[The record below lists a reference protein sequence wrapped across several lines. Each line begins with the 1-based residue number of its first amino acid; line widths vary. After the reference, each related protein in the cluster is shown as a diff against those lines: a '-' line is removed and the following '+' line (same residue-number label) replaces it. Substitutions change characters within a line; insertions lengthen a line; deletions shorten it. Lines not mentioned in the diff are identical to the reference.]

1 MGSKNHRLPKYGT
14 WLLRRFINREVRYSA
29 LGDFEEI
36 FFDIA
41 EEYGIFRARLWL
53 WKQIL
58 RSIPSFISESLYW
71 NIILLQNSFK
81 TAIRNLKR
89 QKVYSFINIAGLSV
103 GLACC
108 ILIVLYVHF
117 ELSFDGHH
125 QNADRIYRVIEI
137 EYRDGKQ
144 DFSASAPAPLGP
156 ALAQEFPE
164 ISRSVR
170 FFHPSWIE
178 KWKISYKDRTFFE
191 ENVFFADPEVLEV
204 FTFPLIQGNS
214 EDALREPNSM
224 VITEETAEKYF
235 GSSNPIGEVV
245 AINNVEI
252 KITGIAQDVPPN
264 SHIRFDFLISFQT
277 LESPGFKN
285 TVYDMLNN
293 WRSHNFYNYFLLHEK
308 SSPSELEKKFIPFL
322 EKRFGK
328 ITNFNFC
335 LQPLRDIRLHS
346 RNYGYDITSNK
357 SDIAYIYIFSAIA
370 LFVLIIACIN
380 YMNLTTARS
389 SNRAKEVG
397 MRKIIGATRLQLVK
411 QFLGESVVLLFI
423 AFTIAFALVSL
434 VLPAFNSLVG
444 SDFVIDF
451 HNLLYIVG
459 LVLIAALLLGV
470 FTGIYPSLFLS
481 TFHPSNILKGTV
493 FLGLKKANF
502 RRILVVV
509 QFAIS
514 VILIIGTLVIA
525 DQLSYCMSKELGF
538 DREHV
543 VVIPVRDYKTMK
555 DFEVIKNILLQNHEI
570 LSVARS
576 SSLPGKTI
584 GTGGFLPEGNSWYP
598 RYSMFV
604 DYDFIPTMGMEITEG
619 RNFSREFST
628 DLEDAYIVNEAA
640 VKEFGWE
647 QAVGKRLI
655 WRGDRN
661 KKGEVIG
668 VLKDFH
674 FKSLHQKIE
683 PIIFH
688 MLRGG
693 FSYITIRTSAENVL
707 GTVDAIKENWAEFNP
722 NIPFEFFFL
731 DENMNRLYHL
741 ENRMEKVSGIFTFLA
756 VFIACLGLFGLA
768 SYVAEQRTKEIGIR
782 KVLGAT
788 SFSIVG
794 LLSKEF
800 LKLVTFSNIMAW
812 PVAYYAMNKWLQN
825 FAYRVSPGVLT
836 FLAAGALSLFIA
848 LLSIG
853 YQSIKSAYAN
863 PANALRYE

>member
-1 MGSKNHRLPKYGT
+1 MGPRNRKMPKFGT
-14 WLLRRFINREVRYSA
+14 WLLRRFLNWEVKYSA

-36 FFDIA
+36 FFDITQ
-41 EEYGIFRARLWL
+41 ERGVFRARLWF
-53 WKQIL
+53 WIQIL
-58 RSIPSFISESLYW
+58 KSIPSFISESVYW
-71 NIILLQNSFK
+71 NIILLENSFK

-89 QKVYSFINIAGLSV
+89 QKAYSFINIAGLSV

-108 ILIVLYVHF
+108 ILIVLYIHF
-117 ELSFDGHH
+117 ELSFDRYH
-125 QNADRIYRVIEI
+125 QNTDHIYRIIEI
-137 EYRDGKQ
+137 EYKDGKQ
-144 DFSASAPAPLGP
+144 EFSASTPAPLGP
-156 ALAQEFPE
+156 ALAREFPE

-178 KWKISYKDRTFFE
+178 KWKISHKNRTFFE
-191 ENVFFADPEVLEV
+191 ENVFFADPDVLEV
-204 FTFPLIQGNS
+204 FAFPLIQGS
-214 EDALREPNSM
+214 SKDALKEPHSM
-224 VITEETAEKYF
+224 IMTEKTAEKYF
-235 GSSNPIGEVV
+235 GSADPLGEVV
-245 AINNVEI
+245 AVNNVEI
-252 KITGIAQDVPPN
+252 KVTGIAQDVPPN
-264 SHIRFDFLISFQT
+264 SHIRFDFLISYQT
-277 LESPGFKN
+277 LESPGFRN
-285 TVYDMLNN
+285 IVYDMLNN
-293 WRSHNFYNYFLLHEK
+293 WRSHNFYNYFLLHEE

-328 ITNFNFC
+328 ISNINFC

-346 RNYGYDITSNK
+346 RNYGYDITSDK
-357 SDIAYIYIFSAIA
+357 SDISYIYIFSAIA

-423 AFTIAFALVSL
+423 AFIIAFALVSL

-444 SDFVIDF
+444 SGFVIDF
-451 HNLLYIVG
+451 QNLLYILG
-459 LVLIAALLLGV
+459 LVFIAALMLGV
-470 FTGIYPSLFLS
+470 FAGIYPSLFLS

-514 VILIIGTLVIA
+514 VVLIIGTLVIA
-525 DQLSYCMSKELGF
+525 DQLNYCMSKELGF
-538 DREHV
+538 DREQV
-543 VVIPVRDYKTMK
+543 VVIPVRDYKTVN
-555 DFEVIKNILLQNHEI
+555 DFEVIKNRLLQNPEI

-584 GTGGFLPEGNSWYP
+584 GTGGFLPEGNTWYP

-604 DYDFIPTMGMEITEG
+604 DYDFIPTMGMEIIEG
-619 RNFSREFST
+619 RNFSRDFSA
-628 DLEDAYIVNEAA
+628 DLEDAYIVNETA

-661 KKGEVIG
+661 RKGTVIG

-688 MLRGG
+688 MLKGG
-693 FSYITIRTSAENVL
+693 FSYMTIRTSAENVL
-707 GTVDAIKENWAEFNP
+707 GTVDAIKKNCEEFNP

-768 SYVAEQRTKEIGIR
+768 SFVAEQRTKEIGIR
-782 KVLGAT
+782 KALGAT
-788 SFSIVG
+788 SFSIVR

-800 LKLVTFSNIMAW
+800 LRLVTFSNIMAW

-825 FAYRVSPGVLT
+825 FAYRVNPNFRT
-836 FLAAGALSLFIA
+836 FLAAGVLSLFIA